1 MNGKL
6 KFNWPQ
12 QDDVNQN
19 MFHSEKKIAIKTDF
33 NILNLLW
40 NGRA

>member
-6 KFNWPQ
+6 KFNRPQ

-19 MFHSEKKIAIKTDF
+19 MFHSEKKIAIKNDL
-33 NILNLLW
+33 NILKVVW